1 MADMEV
7 PLLFEKPPLDEPIP
21 GQIVKKAK
29 LIEKPE
35 VPTVNPLTE
44 RAFSDRRWQQSD
56 SMLGIGVEVTTTS
69 SRSARGCRRGKP
81 GA

>member
-7 PLLFEKPPLDEPIP
+7 PLLFEKRPLDEPIP

-44 RAFSDRRWQQSD
+44 RAFSDRRWQQ
-56 SMLGIGVEVTTTS
+56 
-69 SRSARGCRRGKP
+69 
-81 GA
+81 